1 MLIIPVVEKLKQ
13 EDPFEFQDQIEEEG
27 TNFVVLIHLT
37 ATSVYYV
44 IHSLIILWA
53 FNIYNTVG
61 KGTWKIEHH
70 SALCRVPICR
80 KSNREK
86 KK

>member
-13 EDPFEFQDQIEEEG
+13 EDHFEFQDQIEEEG

-37 ATSVYYV
+37 AISIYYV

-53 FNIYNTVG
+53 FTI
-61 KGTWKIEHH
+61 
-70 SALCRVPICR
+70 
-80 KSNREK
+80 
-86 KK
+86 